1 MLQIQKQKQIEQ
13 QERKIEEEKKNALV
27 DNSVKIRTQISTNE
41 NLKKQERLDY
51 LEEGRKVREKI
62 ENERTKVK
70 YIYAAK
76 LDELK
81 VIGINDKYLYDLQK
95 KTVSF

>member
-13 QERKIEEEKKNALV
+13 QERKIEEEKRNALI
-27 DNSVKIRTQISTNE
+27 DHSVKIRTQISSNE
-41 NLKKQERLDY
+41 GTKKQERLDY

-62 ENERTKVK
+62 ENERTKIK
-70 YIYAAK
+70 DIQAAK
-76 LDELK
+76 IDELK
-81 VIGINDKYLYDLQK
+81 VIGIENKYLYDLQK